1 MIRIFISETCPNC
14 PQAKEWGKMMQEK
27 GEEVIYYDVNTI
39 DGRAEALY
47 NDILSTPSVIINNGQ
62 IFRGVIPSNI

>member
-1 MIRIFISETCPNC
+1 MISIFISETCPNC
-14 PQAKEWGKMMQEK
+14 PRAKDWGKTMQEK

-47 NDILSTPSVIINNGQ
+47 NDILSTPSVIMKDGTILRGCIPNN
-62 IFRGVIPSNI
+62 S